1 MKDEIKILRKK
12 DNIGGREIEII
23 SIEEQAIDILRQFA
37 NIKEDEEIE
46 IEIPLNNV
54 CQIVL
59 DYITNL
65 QVEINKL
72 TAESTEWESKC
83 YNLQE
88 ENERL
93 KNGYCELKVK
103 CNNGECD
110 CTNEEYD
117 GMVQANMKGK
127 LLLEDYKSRNEK
139 AIEYIKSI
147 EYEDGF
153 TNKMV
158 YYDEDETCIELLNIL
173 QGSDK

>member
-1 MKDEIKILRKK
+1 MKDETKEI
-12 DNIGGREIEII
+12 NISENVLIALGDLTNG
-23 SIEEQAIDILRQFA
+23 A
-37 NIKEDEEIE
+37 
-46 IEIPLNNV
+46 LNYYKATETV
-54 CQIVL
+54 KVKYSTIL